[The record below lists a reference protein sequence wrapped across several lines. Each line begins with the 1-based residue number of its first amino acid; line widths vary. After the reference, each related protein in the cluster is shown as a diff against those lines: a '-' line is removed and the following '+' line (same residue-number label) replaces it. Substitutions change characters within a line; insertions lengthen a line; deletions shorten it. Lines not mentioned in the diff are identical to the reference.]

1 MTGPSYRQNPRTA
14 GRVIDG
20 MAFIVT
26 PDDNKLHS
34 LNATGTHIWVL
45 TETNR
50 TVGQVAKALSRKFDV
65 DEAQALDDAARFCAD
80 LCERGILEIVS

>member
-1 MTGPSYRQNPRTA
+1 MTEPSYRQNPRTA

-34 LNATGTHIWVL
+34 LNATGTEIWVL
-45 TETNR
+45 TETDR
-50 TVGQVAKALSRKFDV
+50 TLGQVADALSRRFRV
-65 DEAQALDDAARFCAD
+65 DQTRALDDAARFCAD
-80 LCERGILEIVS
+80 LCERGILEKVA

>member
-1 MTGPSYRQNPRTA
+1 MTEPSYRQNPRTA

-26 PDDNKLHS
+26 PEDNKLHS
-34 LNATGTHIWVL
+34 LNATGTVIWVL

-50 TVGQVAKALSRKFDV
+50 TVSQVADALSRRFRV

-80 LCERGILEIVS
+80 PCKRGILEIVS

>member
-1 MTGPSYRQNPRTA
+1 MTEPSYRQNPRTA

-20 MAFIVT
+20 VAFIVT

-34 LNATGTHIWVL
+34 LNATGTEIWVL

-50 TVGQVAKALSRKFDV
+50 TVSQVADALSRRFRV
-65 DEAQALDDAARFCAD
+65 DHARALDDAARFCAD
-80 LCERGILEIVS
+80 LCERGILEVIA